1 MPGEVD
7 LCPLDFSPHLLETK
21 SLERKLEPVGVGD
34 FGATPHRSGL
44 VLHDGQWAIIR
55 TSMTSQ
61 RPDSPRRSERT
72 FTARCSFTLLS
83 AALSTRR

>member
-7 LCPLDFSPHLLETK
+7 LCPLDFSPHLLETE

-44 VLHDGQWAIIR
+44 VLHDSQRTIIR
-55 TSMTSQ
+55 TLDDVTTPGQ
-61 RPDSPRRSERT
+61 PK
-72 FTARCSFTLLS
+72 
-83 AALSTRR
+83 AL